1 MSQAAVGR
9 WGFNPRS
16 PRGGATYTL
25 SHACSAVCL
34 FQSTLPTR
42 GSDNKNYNCNRC
54 EYVSIHAPH
63 EGERLYDP
71 CKAKPRNKV
80 SIHAPHGG
88 ERRAVIATAN
98 SLMLF
103 QSTLPTR
110 GSDSL
115 PVLYVIRPYGFNPR
129 SPRGGATYCFTNFCH
144 TRHRF
149 QSTLPT
155 RGSDAIVDTGVAVTT
170 MVSIHAPHE
179 GERLCCTALT
189 TYALSVSIHAPHEG
203 ERPGDTAAQNGVV
216 SFQSTLPTRG
226 SDNRLRMAQAMIV
239 AVSIHAPHEGE
250 RPHSGRGTRIL
261 RSFNPRSPR
270 GGATHYRVLTSAA
283 AVFQSTLPTRG
294 SDPITPAAHVTTL
307 LFQSTLPTRGSDQK
321 YL

>member
-80 SIHAPHGG
+80 SIHAPHEG

-226 SDNRLRMAQAMIV
+226 SDTLSRPHIGSCR
-239 AVSIHAPHEGE
+239 VSIHAPHEGE
-250 RPHSGRGTRIL
+250 RPDNPSRPRYDLIVSIHAPHEGERLRRERFRGIL
-261 RSFNPRSPR
+261 C
-270 GGATHYRVLTSAA
+270 
-283 AVFQSTLPTRG
+283 
-294 SDPITPAAHVTTL
+294 
-307 LFQSTLPTRGSDQK
+307 LFQSTLPTRGSDTFCCCMCK
-321 YL
+321 G